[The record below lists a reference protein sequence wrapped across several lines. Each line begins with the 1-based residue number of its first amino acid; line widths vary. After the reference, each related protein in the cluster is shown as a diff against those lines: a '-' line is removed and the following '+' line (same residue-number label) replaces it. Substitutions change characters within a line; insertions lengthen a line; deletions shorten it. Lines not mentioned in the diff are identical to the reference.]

1 MTDITTHQFPTS
13 LWRHYERLAAFPEGF
28 LVLGD
33 AVCSLNPGERPPN
46 LAEGAHYFMALE
58 AVCEKDVEV
67 QILLTEV
74 LNLAK
79 PLSALSEEPL
89 RSRVRRRILTKELR

>member
-1 MTDITTHQFPTS
+1 
-13 LWRHYERLAAFPEGF
+13 L
-28 LVLGD
+28 D
-33 AVCSLNPGERPPN
+33 ALCGE
-46 LAEGAHYFMALE
+46 
-58 AVCEKDVEV
+58 DVQV

-89 RSRVRRRILTKELR
+89 RSRVLANIRE

>member
-1 MTDITTHQFPTS
+1 LFSPDLLCSGGRSCGAPWT
-13 LWRHYERLAAFPEGF
+13 LAANFDFAYPKT
-28 LVLGD
+28 
-33 AVCSLNPGERPPN
+33 AGERPRD
-46 LAEGAHYFMALE
+46 LEGQARYLRALDALCGE
-58 AVCEKDVEV
+58 DVEV

-89 RSRVRRRILTKELR
+89 RSRVLANIRE